1 MKKTVKTIALSV
13 AFLTGAGLA
22 NAQDTEVAV
31 DTGLETA
38 LATLS
43 QQVTNGSAL
52 NLAVNTADINASVNT
67 EGGFDAVNNFENT
80 IETSALGAV
89 NTGNLAVEQGSL
101 SALSTGTLN
110 ATLDDQQSQLE
121 SLTDTETDS
130 SSQIESVLGQSLDAS
145 FNEELNQTLSNY
157 SVANVAFNSGAID
170 ASVNT
175 ITEGTE
181 NNINGIK
188 TSAIGAVNTGSITVT
203 VK

>member
-13 AFLTGAGLA
+13 AFLTGAGMA

-67 EGGFDAVNNFENT
+67 EGGFDTVNNFENT
-80 IETSALGAV
+80 IGTSALGAV
-89 NTGNLAVEQGSL
+89 NTGDLSVEQGSL
-101 SALSTGTLN
+101 SVLSTGTLS
-110 ATLDDQQSQLE
+110 ATLEDQQSQLE
-121 SLTDTETDS
+121 SLTDTETDTS
-130 SSQIESVLGQSLDAS
+130 SEIENTLSQSLDGD
-145 FNEELNQTLSNY
+145 FNEELTQTLSNY

>member
-13 AFLTGAGLA
+13 AFLTGAGMA
-22 NAQDTEVAV
+22 NAQDAEVAV

-67 EGGFDAVNNFENT
+67 EGGFDTVNNFENT

-89 NTGNLAVEQGSL
+89 NTGDLSVEQGSL
-101 SALSTGTLN
+101 SVLSTGTLS
-110 ATLDDQQSQLE
+110 ATLEDQQSQLE
-121 SLTDTETDS
+121 SLTDTETDTS
-130 SSQIESVLGQSLDAS
+130 SEIENTLSQSLDGD
-145 FNEELNQTLSNY
+145 FKEELTQTLSNY

>member
-13 AFLTGAGLA
+13 AFLTGAGMA

-110 ATLDDQQSQLE
+110 ATLEDQQSQLE
-121 SLTDTETDS
+121 SLTDTESDS
-130 SSQIESVLGQSLDAS
+130 SSQIESALGQSLDAS

-175 ITEGTE
+175 ITGGTE

>member
-1 MKKTVKTIALSV
+1 M
-13 AFLTGAGLA
+13 
-22 NAQDTEVAV
+22 Q
-31 DTGLETA
+31 
-38 LATLS
+38 
-43 QQVTNGSAL
+43 
-52 NLAVNTADINASVNT
+52 AST
-67 EGGFDAVNNFENT
+67 QRGGVDAVNNFENT

-110 ATLDDQQSQLE
+110 ATLEDQQSQLE
-121 SLTDTETDS
+121 SLTDTESDS